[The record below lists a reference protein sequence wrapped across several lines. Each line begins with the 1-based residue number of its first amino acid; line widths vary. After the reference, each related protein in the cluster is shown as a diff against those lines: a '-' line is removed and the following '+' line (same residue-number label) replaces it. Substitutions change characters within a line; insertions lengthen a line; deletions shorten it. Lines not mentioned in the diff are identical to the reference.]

1 MRADKAVSRTLHD
14 LLVQM
19 LGIKPRAIDIKRIA
33 DAGIID
39 QIGIFLFDAGADCIE
54 VLMHLHRIRH
64 DNILRQVRVERIR
77 DAVTWNAGRGAE
89 IGDVDACVNACIRAA
104 AAGHMHRMADDI
116 RRGLLQRLR
125 DGAGVFLHLPA
136 VIGRAEIFKR
146 QGNIAHTKLPYYQK

>member
-39 QIGIFLFDAGADCIE
+39 QIGIFLFDAG
-54 VLMHLHRIRH
+54 
-64 DNILRQVRVERIR
+64 
-77 DAVTWNAGRGAE
+77 GAE

-104 AAGHMHRMADDI
+104 AAGHMHRMADD
-116 RRGLLQRLR
+116 GSCRLFKRLSDGR
-125 DGAGVFLHLPA
+125 DRLLHLPA